1 MKIHFSVF
9 LLLTLLIFSNCSV
22 PESNLENNQITSRAT
37 NILYKIIFAESI
49 WGTENEDNIRGITIV
64 ILNRAHSTEF
74 SDKQK
79 SLSENIE
86 NNILRKNQ
94 FTPVNYND
102 YPYDLNLKHHLVHNW
117 FKENNEIDSKTFLE
131 RVELQI
137 KAICSQTYPDNEDYI
152 QNCIDSGYG
161 GRRSYAEKTKKIVDE
176 IINKYILQNKK
187 NILELGEYCYFASN
201 NANPC
206 GNLGI
211 TNKKGFSN
219 NDLHTKMMICGK
231 PCNLNIDYS
240 QNQNNLNSIVGS
252 TNKNSKE
259 ITPPTA
265 TPTQTSETVQEGW
278 NEASLSTTFVP
289 DYCGFPND
297 NKNSGKFI
305 PNCRIFQEFDVTYY
319 CCHGSLHINKKPEC
333 NCP

>member
-176 IINKYILQNKK
+176 IINKNGVKIMGES
-187 NILELGEYCYFASN
+187 NILNRLPTSASN
-201 NANPC
+201 LYAKNVFNFIS
-206 GNLGI
+206 NLYDKES
-211 TNKKGFSN
+211 KKIN
-219 NDLHTKMMICGK
+219 I
-231 PCNLNIDYS
+231 NLED
-240 QNQNNLNSIVGS
+240 
-252 TNKNSKE
+252 E
-259 ITPPTA
+259 IIEKT
-265 TPTQTSETVQEGW
+265 
-278 NEASLSTTFVP
+278 LI
-289 DYCGFPND
+289 
-297 NKNSGKFI
+297 K
-305 PNCRIFQEFDVTYY
+305 
-319 CCHGSLHINKKPEC
+319 
-333 NCP
+333 